1 MHESDES
8 WEKMIESVKKEI
20 VDETYHF
27 GEKKEGTGEIIYQA
41 LVSEIYDHLGLLVRN
56 MKASQERLRKL
67 ATRTAHM
74 FVNRIFFT
82 NL

>member
-1 MHESDES
+1 MHR
-8 WEKMIESVKKEI
+8 
-20 VDETYHF
+20 F

-67 ATRTAHM
+67 ATRTAHR
-74 FVNRIFFT
+74 FVNRIFLT